1 MKAKRSSRM
10 KLSFEKIKSSKLT
23 KKDYLKIPIIAGIIA
38 IPPVLMTYWTMA
50 QVIEMSLLLITKRG
64 TGKKIVDEEINV
76 NWAGD
81 KFKEFQE
88 KTKDHIFFKK
98 RKKTVISSSRGTQR
112 KYLEK
117 AEEVIP
123 KPKQAYITI
132 NRGTKR
138 ILVDLK

>member
-1 MKAKRSSRM
+1 
-10 KLSFEKIKSSKLT
+10 
-23 KKDYLKIPIIAGIIA
+23 
-38 IPPVLMTYWTMA
+38 
-50 QVIEMSLLLITKRG
+50 MSLLLITKRG
-64 TGKKIVDEEINV
+64 TGKKITDEEISV

-98 RKKTVISSSRGTQR
+98 KKKTAISSTRGTQR

-117 AEEVIP
+117 AEEII
-123 KPKQAYITI
+123 PKQAYITI

>member
-1 MKAKRSSRM
+1 
-10 KLSFEKIKSSKLT
+10 
-23 KKDYLKIPIIAGIIA
+23 
-38 IPPVLMTYWTMA
+38 
-50 QVIEMSLLLITKRG
+50 MSLLLITKRG
-64 TGKKIVDEEINV
+64 TGKKITDEDISV

-98 RKKTVISSSRGTQR
+98 KKKTAISSTRGTQR

-117 AEEVIP
+117 AEEIIP

-138 ILVDLK
+138 VLVELK

>member
-1 MKAKRSSRM
+1 VIRAK
-10 KLSFEKIKSSKLT
+10 K
-23 KKDYLKIPIIAGIIA
+23 
-38 IPPVLMTYWTMA
+38 
-50 QVIEMSLLLITKRG
+50 MSLLLITKRG
-64 TGKKIVDEEINV
+64 TGKKITDEEISV

-98 RKKTVISSSRGTQR
+98 KKKTAISSTRGTQR

-117 AEEVIP
+117 AEEIIP

-138 ILVDLK
+138 VLVELK

>member
-1 MKAKRSSRM
+1 
-10 KLSFEKIKSSKLT
+10 
-23 KKDYLKIPIIAGIIA
+23 
-38 IPPVLMTYWTMA
+38 
-50 QVIEMSLLLITKRG
+50 MSLLLITKRG
-64 TGKKIVDEEINV
+64 TEKKLVDEEIKV

-88 KTKDHIFFKK
+88 ETKEFIFFKK

-117 AEEVIP
+117 DEQIIP

-138 ILVDLK
+138 ILVDLKWI

>member
-1 MKAKRSSRM
+1 
-10 KLSFEKIKSSKLT
+10 
-23 KKDYLKIPIIAGIIA
+23 
-38 IPPVLMTYWTMA
+38 
-50 QVIEMSLLLITKRG
+50 MSLLLITKRG
-64 TGKKIVDEEINV
+64 TGKKLVDEDV
-76 NWAGD
+76 DYNWAGD

-88 KTKDHIFFKK
+88 ETKEFIFFKK

-117 AEEVIP
+117 TEEIIP

-138 ILVDLK
+138 VLVELKWI

>member
-1 MKAKRSSRM
+1 
-10 KLSFEKIKSSKLT
+10 
-23 KKDYLKIPIIAGIIA
+23 
-38 IPPVLMTYWTMA
+38 
-50 QVIEMSLLLITKRG
+50 MSLLLITKRG
-64 TGKKIVDEEINV
+64 TGKKVVDEEINV

-88 KTKDHIFFKK
+88 KTKEHIFFKK
-98 RKKTVISSSRGTQR
+98 RKKTIISSARGTQR

-117 AEEVIP
+117 AEEIIP

-132 NRGTKR
+132 NRGTKT

>member
-1 MKAKRSSRM
+1 
-10 KLSFEKIKSSKLT
+10 
-23 KKDYLKIPIIAGIIA
+23 
-38 IPPVLMTYWTMA
+38 
-50 QVIEMSLLLITKRG
+50 MSLLLITKRG
-64 TGKKIVDEEINV
+64 TGKKITDEEISV

-98 RKKTVISSSRGTQR
+98 KKKPAISSTRGTQR

-117 AEEVIP
+117 AEEIIP

-138 ILVDLK
+138 VLVELKWI

>member
-1 MKAKRSSRM
+1 
-10 KLSFEKIKSSKLT
+10 
-23 KKDYLKIPIIAGIIA
+23 
-38 IPPVLMTYWTMA
+38 
-50 QVIEMSLLLITKRG
+50 MSLLLITKRG
-64 TGKKIVDEEINV
+64 TEKKLVDEEIKV

-98 RKKTVISSSRGTQR
+98 KKKTAISSTRGTQR

-117 AEEVIP
+117 AEEITP

>member
-1 MKAKRSSRM
+1 
-10 KLSFEKIKSSKLT
+10 
-23 KKDYLKIPIIAGIIA
+23 
-38 IPPVLMTYWTMA
+38 
-50 QVIEMSLLLITKRG
+50 MSLLLITKRG
-64 TGKKIVDEEINV
+64 TGKKIIDEEIHV

-88 KTKDHIFFKK
+88 KTKDHIFLKK
-98 RKKTVISSSRGTQR
+98 KKKTAISSTRGTQR

-117 AEEVIP
+117 AEEIIP

-138 ILVDLK
+138 VLVELK

>member
-1 MKAKRSSRM
+1 
-10 KLSFEKIKSSKLT
+10 
-23 KKDYLKIPIIAGIIA
+23 
-38 IPPVLMTYWTMA
+38 
-50 QVIEMSLLLITKRG
+50 MSLLLITKRG
-64 TGKKIVDEEINV
+64 TGKKITDEEISV

-88 KTKDHIFFKK
+88 ETKDHIFFKK
-98 RKKTVISSSRGTQR
+98 RRKTVISATRGTQR

-117 AEEVIP
+117 AEEIIP

-138 ILVDLK
+138 IRVDLKWI

>member
-1 MKAKRSSRM
+1 
-10 KLSFEKIKSSKLT
+10 
-23 KKDYLKIPIIAGIIA
+23 
-38 IPPVLMTYWTMA
+38 
-50 QVIEMSLLLITKRG
+50 MSLLLITKRG
-64 TGKKIVDEEINV
+64 TGKKITYEEISV

-98 RKKTVISSSRGTQR
+98 KKKTAISSTRGTQR

-117 AEEVIP
+117 AEEIIP

-138 ILVDLK
+138 VLVELK